1 MQLFW
6 PTLYMQM
13 MLLNGLVTDHFKSK
27 NINTS
32 LLQRVTTRDSRPQST
47 HSSCDFEEKSTLSVL
62 QLPEWLTHGRV
73 SQNNY
78 VTTITSVSASAS
90 RALISQFLLGFLNLD
105 KSGACLYDLHN
116 IKSTTNETTVVDS
129 KHSTSAMLIWIDA
142 WSFAEM
148 IRLLAE
154 LKHDTKQ
161 LHTVAQCSI
170 VHINIS
176 INSSSVTDTV
186 RTHYELFTLYSSL
199 PGWLGSWV
207 VSVLDSGA
215 EGPGFKSQP
224 RRCRVTV
231 LGKLFTPI
239 VSLFTKQQNW

>member
-13 MLLNGLVTDHFKSK
+13 MLLNRLVTDHFKRK
-27 NINTS
+27 YKYFITS
-32 LLQRVTTRDSRPQST
+32 DSNNQRQST
-47 HSSCDFEEKSTLSVL
+47 TVYSFVLRLWGKIHTFSTPETH
-62 QLPEWLTHGRV
+62 QLPEGVTHGRV

-78 VTTITSVSASAS
+78 VTTITSQFRLPLPEPWSASS
-90 RALISQFLLGFLNLD
+90 SLFLNLD

-170 VHINIS
+170 VPSTFPSTLLLWLILFALTMSYSPFTVHCQGD
-176 INSSSVTDTV
+176 SVA
-186 RTHYELFTLYSSL
+186 E
-199 PGWLGSWV
+199 WLACWTR
-207 VSVLDSGA
+207 A
-215 EGPGFKSQP
+215 QKGPGSN
-224 RRCRVTV
+224 RSRDAV
-231 LGKLFTPI
+231 G
-239 VSLFTKQQNW
+239 